1 MIHVKREGVLLEK
14 TSLEFENDG
23 VLNPAVI
30 AEGNEVHMF
39 YRAVQKGNYST
50 LGYCRF
56 DGPLHLAERCDHPF
70 FCPEQPYESHG
81 VEDARIVKIDGT
93 YYLTYTAYDGANA
106 LGALA
111 TSTDLVHF
119 ARKGLIV
126 PQFTFEKFKELTEHL
141 GQEMDTYYTWN
152 VRCYETE
159 GQKKTF
165 IWDKN
170 VVFFPRKINGKFYF
184 MKRVKPQIQMV
195 SVESLDD
202 LTEEFW
208 EDYFRHFTDHIL
220 FIPKFNHETCYI
232 GAGCPPIETPE
243 GWIIIY
249 HSVECFP
256 EGNSYS
262 ACAALLDLDNP
273 QKELARLPYPLF
285 RPKMD
290 YELSGVVDHVCFP
303 TGIVK
308 QDDTLYIYYGA
319 ADERIACASVS
330 LNELMRELMKYK

>member
-1 MIHVKREGVLLEK
+1 MIHVKREGVILEK
-14 TSLEFENDG
+14 TPREFENDG

-30 AEGNEVHMF
+30 AEDNKVHMF
-39 YRAVQKGNYST
+39 YRAVEKGNYST
-50 LGYCRF
+50 LGYCQF
-56 DGPLHLAERCDHPF
+56 DGPLHLVKRNDTPF
-70 FCPEQPYESHG
+70 LYPEYSYESHG
-81 VEDARIVKIDGT
+81 VEDARIVKIDDL

-111 TSTDLVHF
+111 TSTNLEHF
-119 ARKGLIV
+119 EKRGIIV
-126 PQFTFEKFKELTEHL
+126 PILTFERFKELTEDL
-141 GQEMDTYYTWN
+141 GEIMDTYYTWN
-152 VRCYETE
+152 VRRYETE
-159 GQKKTF
+159 GQKKAF
-165 IWDKN
+165 VWDKN

-184 MKRVKPQIQMV
+184 MKRIKPQIQMV
-195 SVESLDD
+195 SVERLED

-243 GWIIIY
+243 GWVTIY
-249 HSVECFP
+249 HSVECLP

-273 QKELARLPYPLF
+273 LKELSRLPYPLF

-303 TGIVK
+303 TGAYLK
-308 QDDTLYIYYGA
+308 DDTLYIYYGA

-330 LNELMRELMKYK
+330 LSELVKELLKYK

>member
-1 MIHVKREGVLLEK
+1 MIHVKREGVILEK
-14 TSLEFENDG
+14 TPREFENDG

-30 AEGNEVHMF
+30 AEGDKVHMF
-39 YRAVQKGNYST
+39 YRAVEEGNYST
-50 LGYCRF
+50 LGYCQF
-56 DGPLHLAERCDHPF
+56 DGPLHLVKRNDAPF
-70 FCPEQPYESHG
+70 LYPEYSYESHG
-81 VEDARIVKIDGT
+81 VEDARIVKIDGV

-111 TSTDLVHF
+111 TSTNLEHF
-119 ARKGLIV
+119 EKRGIIV
-126 PQFTFEKFKELTEHL
+126 PILTFERFKELTENL
-141 GQEMDTYYTWN
+141 GEIMDTYYTWN
-152 VRCYETE
+152 VRRYETE
-159 GQKKTF
+159 GQKKSF
-165 IWDKN
+165 VWDKN

-184 MKRVKPQIQMV
+184 MKRIKPQIQMV
-195 SVESLDD
+195 SVERLED
-202 LTEEFW
+202 LTEAFW

-243 GWIIIY
+243 GWVTIY
-249 HSVECFP
+249 HSVECLP

-273 QKELARLPYPLF
+273 LKELSRLPYPLF

-303 TGIVK
+303 TGTYLK
-308 QDDTLYIYYGA
+308 GDTLYIYYGA

-330 LNELMRELMKYK
+330 LSELVKELLKYK